1 MGVERRVRF
10 ELLFRRHEPAVRA
23 YALRR
28 VGPSLADDVV
38 AEVFLVCWRRF
49 EEVPADALPWLLG
62 IARNVLGTLR
72 RGEHR
77 RAALRGRLAEIET
90 CGPSELAG
98 IGDGVLAAAMAR
110 LSEDDRELLLLIAWE
125 GLSTRALAASLGLR
139 PSTVRVRVMRARRRL
154 RVALA
159 RVEAASNACVPAT
172 MEVS

>member
-1 MGVERRVRF
+1 MVVERRVRF

-28 VGPSLADDVV
+28 VGPSVADDVV

-77 RAALRGRLAEIET
+77 RTALRGRLAEVEA
-90 CGPSELAG
+90 CAANELAG
-98 IGDGVLAAAMAR
+98 IGDGVLAAAMAQ
-110 LSEDDRELLLLIAWE
+110 LSEADRELLLLIAWE
-125 GLSTRALAASLGLR
+125 GLSPRQLAVSLGLR
-139 PSTVRVRVMRARRRL
+139 PSAARVRLMRARRRL

-159 RVEAASNACVPAT
+159 RVEAASSACVPAT